1 MAKGHSLKEKSARLI
16 ESYLLHKIKH
26 LCKVN
31 RQNQSKPIISRK
43 CLKCLYRINNHLTG
57 YHKMQRG
64 SEKLY
69 QEIEKCK
76 KITNIL
82 QMFFSHISD
91 RIEKKEMEVDGR
103 EPASETTETS
113 ETIEEVTDEIEA
125 EQTQREEHFETEQLP
140 CFDEIE
146 AEQTQRENILK
157 QSNYLVSKQSKQKK
171 YQRRQCSE
179 YLFVSYCRSY
189 IETVAS
195 FCEQERFVYIIYSL
209 LKSSECIVCYCLL
222 CECHVLYISL
232 DGNSYVDTIKIC

>member
-16 ESYLLHKIKH
+16 DSYLLHKIKH

-31 RQNQSKPIISRK
+31 RHNQSKPIICRK
-43 CLKCLYRINNHLTG
+43 CSKCLDTINNHLTG

-82 QMFFSHISD
+82 QMLFSNISD

-140 CFDEIE
+140 CFDETE

-157 QSNYLVSKQSKQKK
+157 QRNYLVSKQSKQKK
-171 YQRRQCSE
+171 YQRRQCSD
-179 YLFVSYCRSY
+179 YLFVSYGRS
-189 IETVAS
+189 
-195 FCEQERFVYIIYSL
+195 
-209 LKSSECIVCYCLL
+209 
-222 CECHVLYISL
+222 
-232 DGNSYVDTIKIC
+232 